1 MNIKDYKIV
10 YMGTPEISAYV
21 LEGLIKE
28 GFNIVLVVTKEDK
41 LVGRKAILT
50 PSPCK
55 EVAIKYGIDVFTP
68 KKIRDEYQFIA
79 KYNPDLILTFSY
91 GQIIP
96 EALINMPKYKA
107 INLHGSLLPLLRGAA
122 PVQYALINGFKETGV
137 TLMEMTKEMDAGRM
151 YDKEVVTIDDNDNNS
166 SLFIKIRDASLRL
179 AIRSVPMYLNGD
191 LKGVEQDLNLVTFA
205 SMIKPEQEKLSLEMT
220 KEQLH
225 NYIRGLS
232 ENPGAY
238 FYLEGKKFKIYKS
251 RIFSDEI
258 IGEIGQIVR
267 ANKTGLLLQTSNGL
281 LALDDIQL
289 EGKKRMDYKSFING
303 FKDIEN
309 KHLN

>member
-1 MNIKDYKIV
+1 MNIKDFKIV
-10 YMGTPEISAYV
+10 YMGTPSISAYV
-21 LEGLIKE
+21 LEGLINA

-41 LVGRKAILT
+41 LVGRKAVLT

-55 EVAIKYGIDVFTP
+55 EVALKYGIDVFTP
-68 KKIRDEYQFIA
+68 KKIKDEYEFIRQ
-79 KYNPDLILTFSY
+79 YEPDLILTFSY

-96 EALINMPKYKA
+96 EALINIPKFKA

-122 PVQYALINGFKETGV
+122 PVQYALVNGFKETGV
-137 TLMEMTKEMDAGRM
+137 TLMEMTKGMDEGRM
-151 YDKEVVTIDDNDNNS
+151 YDKEVVSIEDEDNNS
-166 SLFIKIRDASLRL
+166 SLFIKIRDASLKL
-179 AIRSVPMYLNGD
+179 AIRSVPKYLNGE
-191 LKGVEQDLNLVTFA
+191 LIGEEQDNNLVTYA

-220 KEQLH
+220 KEELH

-251 RIFSDEI
+251 HIFSDEI
-258 IGEIGQIVR
+258 IGEKGQIVE
-267 ANKTGLLLQTSNGL
+267 ASKKGLLLQTKNGL

-303 FKDIEN
+303 FKDILN
-309 KHLN
+309 KHLD